1 MNLYICSLCPATV
14 CFLLLLFAF
23 SVISGSDICAEHCKL
38 ERKGNRVVLYPLLG
52 NCFVNHRRILKPK
65 KLSQGKVYLQFWCL
79 LCQDRAIPMH
89 LKYEE
94 CGTTLLW
101 CISNHLSPFCM
112 VCLRGIYI
120 QNCNFRLHYIS
131 CWLSSSSSIGNGW
144 IGGSSQEP
152 LGVLHG
158 DFHFPLFHS
167 RYLYFHMR
175 WHLVNKLYVW
185 QSWVEIKY
193 FFVVYFDCITM
204 FEVL

>member
-1 MNLYICSLCPATV
+1 MVKPLLDLEVGHSNLILVRMFLQTWIVQLRYHTVCLLCPATV
-14 CFLLLLFAF
+14 CFLLLPFAF

-94 CGTTLLW
+94 CSTTLLW

-120 QNCNFRLHYIS
+120 QNFNFRLHYIS

-152 LGVLHG
+152 WVCCMVI
-158 DFHFPLFHS
+158 FTF
-167 RYLYFHMR
+167 LYFIQDIFISI
-175 WHLVNKLYVW
+175 WGDIW
-185 QSWVEIKY
+185 
-193 FFVVYFDCITM
+193 
-204 FEVL
+204 